1 MHICVISYVHVNVD
15 PAERKGEGGREFK
28 AVKKTQC
35 SCHKAGSGNKSDK
48 LFAAFQ
54 GQPCGNS
61 VLPKGSS
68 LFQKEQVPILSVEE
82 LKGES

>member
-1 MHICVISYVHVNVD
+1 MCVFN
-15 PAERKGEGGREFK
+15 

-35 SCHKAGSGNKSDK
+35 SCHTAGSGDKSDK

-54 GQPCGNS
+54 GQPSGNS

-68 LFQKEQVPILSVEE
+68 LLQERAGARPVSERAQ
-82 LKGES
+82 G